1 MRRLLK
7 YILVTFSLTIAL
19 DIAIIVIVKASPPL
33 AKLLLTSRFLIPA
46 SGVALISFAY
56 FGDLLERLLS
66 PSFKRRYIAHS
77 LIFSISIIAIS
88 YVITLSINEIPLKV
102 SYSGLE
108 LISYDELGSLM
119 LVLSSFLS
127 GMTVN
132 TIASLIEEIG
142 WRGFLLEETIRFGL
156 FRSSIIIGSIWW
168 LWRIPLAF
176 IFTKIY
182 PKHEDI
188 LGLISFLLLTLT
200 LSYILS
206 WLRLMS
212 GSLYPVALFNGT
224 LSSISNS
231 LSLPLRVEDELFGFP
246 LGLPVLAASLILAV
260 ILVLSEVKNSTI
272 FK

>member
-1 MRRLLK
+1 MKRLLK
-7 YILVTFSLTIAL
+7 YILMTFSLTIAL
-19 DIAIIVIVKASPPL
+19 DIMILAIIKVSPFL
-33 AKLLLTSRFLIPA
+33 SKLLLTSRFLIPA
-46 SGVALISFAY
+46 LGVVLMSFAY
-56 FGDLLERLLS
+56 FGELLERLLS
-66 PSFKRRYIAHS
+66 PSFERRYIAYS
-77 LIFSISIIAIS
+77 LLFSVSIIAIS
-88 YVITLSINEIPLKV
+88 YFITLSINEIPLKV

-108 LISYDELGSLM
+108 LISYDELGSFM

-156 FRSSIIIGSIWW
+156 FRSSIIVGSIWW

-176 IFTKIY
+176 VFTKIY
-182 PKHEDI
+182 PKHEDA
-188 LGLISFLLLTLT
+188 LGLISFLLLTIT

-212 GSLYPVALFNGT
+212 GSLYPVALFSGT

-246 LGLPVLAASLILAV
+246 LGLPILVASLLLAAALA
-260 ILVLSEVKNSTI
+260 LRRLK
-272 FK
+272 K